1 MVGPNDMVIRNNG
14 KGCAGGFD
22 LSTINEAN
30 TTSCVTL
37 NTPNGQTGGNTG
49 AILNGLKNL
58 AVPAGLLYLQQSLS
72 RNYLETDKDE
82 PISDSMYDKLFNLA
96 SFSDSGKTSASSN
109 KSATHKKTRTNINN
123 KKTRKNPV
131 KTRKNS

>member
-1 MVGPNDMVIRNNG
+1 MVLGVNDMVIRNND

-22 LSTINEAN
+22 LSIINGEAKTESRVDSN
-30 TTSCVTL
+30 IL
-37 NTPNGQTGGNTG
+37 KGQTGGNSS

-82 PISDSMYDKLFNLA
+82 PISDSLYDKLFDLA
-96 SFSDSGKTSASSN
+96 SFSDSSD
-109 KSATHKKTRTNINN
+109 KSAIRKKTRRNVNN
-123 KKTRKNPV
+123 KKTVKTRKTRKNP
-131 KTRKNS
+131 

>member
-1 MVGPNDMVIRNNG
+1 MGLGIENMYIRNND

-22 LSTINEAN
+22 LSIINGGAN
-30 TTSCVTL
+30 TASSVTL
-37 NTPNGQTGGNTG
+37 NTPSSQTGGNSS

-82 PISDSMYDKLFNLA
+82 PISDSLYDKLFNLA
-96 SFSDSGKTSASSN
+96 SFSDSSN
-109 KSATHKKTRTNINN
+109 KSATHKKTRTNVNN
-123 KKTRKNPV
+123 KKTRKKPV
-131 KTRKNS
+131 KNS